1 MKDWN
6 TEAGR
11 IQVPLGEQTLTTEVA
26 GDFSLPDYQPEIKR
40 LLRIGVSVLPPNR
53 YAGNGSMDLGGTL
66 DYYVLYMGNDNGL
79 YCAPLSADYR
89 LTAEVGGAGTR
100 DGWEIGEPLVCT
112 CDATAETPIGR
123 VTAPRR
129 LNIRCRVN
137 ARVRMYAESSVGYGG
152 GSSDA
157 VERLTDEAEV
167 SRLLWGMGDA
177 IPLQDDMI
185 LTPTESGEWRVVC
198 AEGSALITEATA
210 GMGMVNCRGEATVK
224 LTLCPGG
231 SGGESGEGEDS
242 GAVAPTVT
250 YRKIP
255 FAESVE
261 LEGVTPDCECCA
273 RAVCASLSVMAEEG
287 HLHIDIGVLPE
298 VMAQANEGVRYTKD
312 MYSTRRK
319 STERYATYP
328 TEQGMRAFNGNFT
341 LSDSVSL
348 EEAGIDPSA
357 RVVDVCAVATPEALA
372 YDPAKERCV
381 LSGTCRAQLLLL
393 RDGEYGSAD
402 MALPF
407 RYEFDARAG
416 GAPHTM
422 GMDGDPAT
430 IDVPISYSGGVQVLH
445 CRVRMD
451 GERVGLDAELAVCLR
466 TAQPSTLTA
475 LTDMTEGEEVTRGR
489 GEYVICFPSPH
500 DSVWSVAKRYHA
512 PLAVLGAANNLQPA
526 PADAPESLDGVNYL
540 IV

>member
-6 TEAGR
+6 MEVGR
-11 IQVPLGEQTLTTEVA
+11 IQVPLGEQMLTTEVV

-53 YAGNGSMDLGGTL
+53 YAGNGSVDLGGTL
-66 DYYVLYMGNDNGL
+66 DYYVLYTGNDNGL

-89 LTAEVGGAGTR
+89 LTAEVGGTSGL
-100 DGWEIGEPLVCT
+100 ELGEPLVCT
-112 CDATAETPIGR
+112 CDAAAETPIGR

-152 GSSDA
+152 GSTDA

-167 SRLLWGMGDA
+167 GRLLWGMGDA

-185 LTPTESGEWRVVC
+185 HSPSGGGEWRVVC

-210 GMGMVNCRGEATVK
+210 GMGMVNCRGEVTVK
-224 LTLCPGG
+224 LTLCP
-231 SGGESGEGEDS
+231 SGTEGESGDGEAA

-273 RAVCASLSVMAEEG
+273 RGVCASLSVMAEEG

-298 VMAQANEGVRYTKD
+298 VMAQSSEKVRYTKD

-319 STERYATYP
+319 TSERYATYP
-328 TEQGMRAFNGNFT
+328 IEQGMRALNGNFT
-341 LSDSVSL
+341 LGDSLSL
-348 EEAGIDPSA
+348 EEVGIDPSA
-357 RVVDVCAVATPEALA
+357 RVVDVCAVAIPEALT

-381 LSGTCRAQLLLL
+381 LGGTCRAQLLLL
-393 RDGEYGSAD
+393 RDGEYSTAE
-402 MALPF
+402 MELPF
-407 RYEFDARAG
+407 RYEFDARVG
-416 GAPHTM
+416 GSPRTM
-422 GMDGDPAT
+422 GMDGNPAT
-430 IDVPISYSGGVQVLH
+430 LDVPISYSGGVQVLH

-466 TAQPSTLTA
+466 TARPSRLTA
-475 LTDMTEGEEVTRGR
+475 LADMTEGEEVTRGR
-489 GEYVICFPSPH
+489 GEYVICFPSPD

-512 PLAVLGAANNLQPA
+512 PLAALGAANNLQPA
-526 PADAPESLDGVNYL
+526 PADAPESLEGINYL

>member
-6 TEAGR
+6 MEVGR
-11 IQVPLGEQTLTTEVA
+11 IQVPLGEQMLTTEVV

-53 YAGNGSMDLGGTL
+53 YAGNGNRSMDLGGTL
-66 DYYVLYMGNDNGL
+66 DYYVLYTGNDNGL

-89 LTAEVGGAGTR
+89 LTADAESGMSA
-100 DGWEIGEPLVCT
+100 DGWSITEPMVCT
-112 CDATAETPIGR
+112 CDATVETPVGR

-137 ARVRMYAESSVGYGG
+137 ARVRTYAETTVGDGG
-152 GSSDA
+152 GKSDA

-167 SRLLWGMGDA
+167 GRLLWGMGDA

-185 LTPTESGEWRVVC
+185 LTPTDGGEWRVVC

-224 LTLCPGG
+224 LTLCP
-231 SGGESGEGEDS
+231 S
-242 GAVAPTVT
+242 GAGEEDGAATAPTVT

-273 RAVCASLSVMAEEG
+273 RGVCASLSVMAEEG
-287 HLHIDIGVLPE
+287 HLHMDVGVVPE
-298 VMAQANEGVRYTKD
+298 VMAQASERVRYTKD

-319 STERYATYP
+319 TTERYATYP
-328 TEQGMRAFNGNFT
+328 TEQSMRALNGNFT
-341 LSDSVSL
+341 LSDSLSL
-348 EEAGIDPSA
+348 EEVGIDPST
-357 RVVDVCAVATPEALA
+357 RVVDVSAVAMPEALT

-381 LSGTCRAQLLLL
+381 LGGKCRAQLLLL
-393 RDGEYGSAD
+393 MDGEYSSAE
-402 MALPF
+402 MELPF
-407 RYEFDARAG
+407 RYEFDARTG
-416 GAPHTM
+416 GTPRTM
-422 GMDGDPAT
+422 GMDGDST
-430 IDVPISYSGGVQVLH
+430 TRDVPISYSGGVQVLH
-445 CRVRMD
+445 CRARMD
-451 GERVGLDAELAVCLR
+451 GERVGLDAELVVCLR
-466 TAQPSTLTA
+466 TARPATLTA
-475 LTDMTEGEEVTRGR
+475 LADMTEGEEVTRGR
-489 GEYVICFPSPH
+489 GEYVICFPSPD

-512 PLAVLGAANNLQPA
+512 PLAALGAANNLQPA
-526 PADAPESLDGVNYL
+526 SADAPESLEGINYL